1 MFVTYSRPKQ
11 RVVTKIKNVT
21 FFAPRPLKI
30 GVKSL
35 RLPTLAQ
42 EVRKLHLIQGTLV
55 PKLTLGPFLTLSVRN
70 GHKINDWGFRIP
82 ACIES
87 KSRW

>member
-70 GHKINDWGFRIP
+70 WHKLKDWGFRIT
-82 ACIES
+82 AHIES
-87 KSRW
+87 KSR